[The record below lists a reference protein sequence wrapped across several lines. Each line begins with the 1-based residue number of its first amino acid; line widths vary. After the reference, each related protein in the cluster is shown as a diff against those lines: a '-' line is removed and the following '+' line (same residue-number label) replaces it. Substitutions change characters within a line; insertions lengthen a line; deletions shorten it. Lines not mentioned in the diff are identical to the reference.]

1 MGFSFSFLFFFFFDR
16 EASELGLFFFF
27 FFSKEFV
34 LSFVIKFRAG
44 RDRGK
49 NVQIYYLLSM
59 E

>member
-27 FFSKEFV
+27 FSKEFV

-49 NVQIYYLLSM
+49 DVQIYYLLSM